1 VRFALSYPI
10 VSLDPPPDL
19 LSSAA
24 IRLLTYATVVPY
36 RNPFL
41 LAKAAA
47 TLDRVSGG
55 RLVLGV
61 GTDAY
66 LRDAG
71 ARLLTASSS
80 SGRAG
85 S

>member
-36 RNPFL
+36 RNP